1 MDKAH
6 QSKLGKKLDSTID
19 LMGKNMRTLQ
29 QWLDEYGVS
38 HQNKTNKM
46 VHWICVPAIVFSLIG
61 LLVSI
66 PFPFVEKSFF
76 ANWAAVVIALA
87 LLFYLRLSFNMFL
100 SMGIVMI
107 GMLGLNL
114 ELLKTGINLPV
125 LSVFVFAVAWVGQ
138 FWGHK
143 IEGKKPSFLKDIQFL
158 LIGPAWL
165 MHFIY
170 KKWGWKY

>member
-1 MDKAH
+1 
-6 QSKLGKKLDSTID
+6 
-19 LMGKNMRTLQ
+19 MRTLQ
-29 QWLDEYGVS
+29 QWLDDYGVS

-46 VHWICVPAIVFSLIG
+46 VHWICVPAIAFSLIG

-66 PFPFVEKSFF
+66 PFPFVERSIF
-76 ANWAAVVIALA
+76 ANWATVVIAFA

-100 SMGIVMI
+100 SMGIVLVS
-107 GMLGLNL
+107 MLALNI
-114 ELLKTGINLPV
+114 ELLKTGINLPFF
-125 LSVFVFAVAWVGQ
+125 SIGVFAAAWVGQ

-143 IEGKKPSFLKDIQFL
+143 IEGKKPSFLEDIQFL

-170 KKWGWKY
+170 KKWGLKY

>member
-114 ELLKTGINLPV
+114 E
-125 LSVFVFAVAWVGQ
+125 
-138 FWGHK
+138 
-143 IEGKKPSFLKDIQFL
+143 
-158 LIGPAWL
+158 
-165 MHFIY
+165 
-170 KKWGWKY
+170 